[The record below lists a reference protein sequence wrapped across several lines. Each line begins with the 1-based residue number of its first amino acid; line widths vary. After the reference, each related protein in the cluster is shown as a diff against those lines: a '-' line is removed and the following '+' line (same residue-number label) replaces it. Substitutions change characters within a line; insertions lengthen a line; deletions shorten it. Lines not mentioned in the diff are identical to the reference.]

1 MILFACSAPVQSIEL
16 LLQVIVEGSRSGF
29 HSGLEED
36 AAAWVRDHLY
46 HHFWVFLS
54 GWNKYILTVHVH
66 VGLTLGGVA
75 SGRDRNM
82 VAENGACLWLIKWFL
97 LKIFSRLK
105 DCWIERLKTTCSKKC
120 VQRRPRLESNEQI
133 KLHLSDFWWIRCWN
147 SLELLCL
154 VSIQTV
160 ALE

>member
-1 MILFACSAPVQSIEL
+1 MILCACSAPVQSIEL

-105 DCWIERLKTTCSKKC
+105 DCWIERLKTTCCSKKC

-133 KLHLSDFWWIRCWN
+133 KLHLS
-147 SLELLCL
+147 LELLCL